1 MNTHFLVMSI
11 DRSVNK
17 RYLIGALRG
26 DTLVVSRVQV
36 SYPDEELTQLD
47 AKTKWITAEQASAAE
62 SARRERRSDLPATK
76 NCAKCKEEK
85 PATAFSPGKRGRP
98 QSRCKVCRNQ
108 QMKEWNALLSL
119 QSSPDHSAE
128 DSQ

>member
-26 DTLVVSRVQV
+26 DTLVVSKVQV
-36 SYPDEELTQLD
+36 SYPDEELTKLD
-47 AKTKWITAEQASAAE
+47 AKTKWVSAEQTSG
-62 SARRERRSDLPATK
+62 SARRERRSDIPTTK
-76 NCAKCKEEK
+76 TCAKCKEEK
-85 PATAFSPGKRGRP
+85 PTTAFSPGKRGRP

-108 QMKEWNALLSL
+108 QMKERKALRCLH
-119 QSSPDHSAE
+119 SPADHGAE